1 LIRGRDPRRRLCRF
15 CPREFKTQEQI
26 EVAVVAAA
34 VVMLNRLNEG
44 LRIPFECEFEALAI

>member
-1 LIRGRDPRRRLCRF
+1 
-15 CPREFKTQEQI
+15 
-26 EVAVVAAA
+26 VVAAA